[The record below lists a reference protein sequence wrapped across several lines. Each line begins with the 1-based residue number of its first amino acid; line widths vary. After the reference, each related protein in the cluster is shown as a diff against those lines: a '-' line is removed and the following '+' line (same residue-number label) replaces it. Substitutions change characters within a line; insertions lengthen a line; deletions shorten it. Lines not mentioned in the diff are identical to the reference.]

1 MSIKIK
7 MPEYLRDKT
16 GGEFLIDVT
25 GNTLRECLVALAH
38 RYPSLNGEILDGQ
51 GTLLFK
57 WLIFINDKLA
67 IASDELSTLVT
78 DGDVILLV
86 PMVAGG

>member
-7 MPEYLRDKT
+7 IPEFLQDKT
-16 GGEFLIDVT
+16 NGRSLIDVT

-51 GTLLFK
+51 GILLFR
-57 WLIFINDKLA
+57 WLIFINGKLA
-67 IASDELSTLVT
+67 SASDELSTPVT
-78 DGDVILLV
+78 EGDVVLLV